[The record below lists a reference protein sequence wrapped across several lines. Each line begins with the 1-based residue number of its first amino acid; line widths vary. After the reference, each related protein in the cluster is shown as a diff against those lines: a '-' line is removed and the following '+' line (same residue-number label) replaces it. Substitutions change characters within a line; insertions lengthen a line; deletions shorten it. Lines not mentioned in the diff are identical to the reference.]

1 MPVNISWLI
10 IQASN
15 LNLSHALT
23 SSESSTPTLETERA
37 LGLLSLSLFGLV
49 YLQPDLSAWRFQP
62 LV

>member
-10 IQASN
+10 IQTSN
-15 LNLSHALT
+15 LNLSRVLT
-23 SSESSTPTLETERA
+23 SSESSMPTLETKCA

-49 YLQPDLSAWRFQP
+49 YLQPDLSAWRFPP